1 MIASLLLL
9 LVFIAAVTDWV
20 AIVRG
25 WKKVEYIAKPAT
37 LALLFLWLVVVS
49 RLQGALLWF
58 GLGALL
64 SLAGDIFLMFS
75 DRWFIPGLLAFLLA
89 HLMYIVGFN
98 SPLPN
103 VAPMWTLGLAIIL
116 ALTSARL
123 LRGITEGLA
132 TKGLRRLIG
141 PVLLYSMVITLMLLS
156 AMLTIF
162 RLDWN
167 IVSSFL
173 VTFGAALFYLSD
185 VFLAWNKFVSPV
197 KNGRMLNIVAYH
209 LGQIALIVG
218 VAFQFTK

>member
-1 MIASLLLL
+1 MIAFLLLL

-20 AIVRG
+20 AFVRG

-58 GLGALL
+58 GLGVLL

-75 DRWFIPGLLAFLLA
+75 DRWFIPGLFAFLLA
-89 HLMYIVGFN
+89 QLMYIVGFN
-98 SPLPN
+98 SPLPQ
-103 VAPMWTLGLAIIL
+103 VAPMWTLGLAIVL
-116 ALTSARL
+116 ALTSAL
-123 LRGITEGLA
+123 VLRNVTAGLA
-132 TKGLRRLIG
+132 TKGLRRLIA
-141 PVLLYSMVITLMLLS
+141 PVLLYGMVTTLMLLS

-162 RLDWN
+162 RLEWN
-167 IVSSFL
+167 IGSSFL
-173 VTFGAALFYLSD
+173 ATFGAVFFYFSD
-185 VFLAWNKFVSPV
+185 VVLAWNKYVAPV
-197 KNGRMLNIVAYH
+197 KNGRMINIVAYH